1 MNLIT
6 TLVIAIAT
14 SLTGVSAVSSLRG
27 VADTFED
34 QVAVALGGHRKQ
46 DCVDNCQYWW
56 GVSKQS
62 CEDCCKQGG
71 NTCDP
76 ETLGGMCGV
85 ECRVDG
91 DCRNGGLIMC
101 GTCNTVG
108 GTRYVNTCIADN
120 ETPEP
125 TPSPVEPVGQ
135 MCDGQRRPQCGSGQA
150 GTRQETAK
158 CCPKNFG
165 SFEYECVYVGESCP
179 TPSPTPTPWVYPGGQ
194 GGQCPK
200 KCKKTKTA
208 LREDS
213 SCAAYAT
220 RYTELRATKLVSI
233 HPHRSRSRDSS
244 VVSVY

>member
-46 DCVDNCQYWW
+46 DCVDNCQYWR

-62 CEDCCKQGG
+62 CKDCCKQGG

-125 TPSPVEPVGQ
+125 PPSPWDRCATDNVGRSAGLDRPERAKRRQ
-135 MCDGQRRPQCGSGQA
+135 SAAPTTSDHSNTSASTSANLVPLLPQRQRLGYIPEVKEVNA
-150 GTRQETAK
+150 PR
-158 CCPKNFG
+158 N
-165 SFEYECVYVGESCP
+165 V
-179 TPSPTPTPWVYPGGQ
+179 
-194 GGQCPK
+194 
-200 KCKKTKTA
+200 KKTKTA